1 MPGAVPPALLSPVH
15 PQPRARIGPA
25 RSKTPFKPHKPP
37 RPPQTPAAP
46 SNARYRKCPPTL
58 PSARPAPASA
68 LPINDSALSVP
79 IRRQGPGSRKTT
91 GAFVT
96 YPDPRASIEEG
107 RVCEEF
113 SAEES
118 IATKGLVRVGQ
129 CLRLSAETLLSYSER
144 TAFTW
149 ALYARTS
156 VLHTPLQK

>member
-1 MPGAVPPALLSPVH
+1 MA
-15 PQPRARIGPA
+15 
-25 RSKTPFKPHKPP
+25 
-37 RPPQTPAAP
+37 
-46 SNARYRKCPPTL
+46 
-58 PSARPAPASA
+58 
-68 LPINDSALSVP
+68 
-79 IRRQGPGSRKTT
+79 GSRKTT

-118 IATKGLVRVGQ
+118 IATKGLLRVGQ
-129 CLRLSAETLLSYSER
+129 CLRLSAETLLSYTER

-156 VLHTPLQK
+156 VLHTAFQK